1 MRAIV
6 LFFLMSGMLSLQANT
21 ALPEKQKLSVLSTIK
36 PIQALVLAI
45 AGDTVDATQLIPDYA
60 SPHFYNFKPSD
71 LRKINRADIIFRI
84 DPSMEVMLNHALEEK
99 SNKNR
104 VISLADAPGIKLIPA
119 SREHSLETKHA
130 PHTFHEIE
138 KADRQQMDMHIW
150 TSPDNAI
157 AMAEKIADVLAK
169 ADSENKTRYEA
180 NLQQFR
186 GKVTELDKIQGEQLK
201 TVKNKPYI
209 VFHDSWQYFA
219 RHYGLQHSTLVSF
232 HERIAPGAK
241 TLPKIRTLIQSEKIQ
256 CIFTK
261 PGMNPAWIRT
271 LTENLKNI
279 RVSEIDVLA
288 STLEM
293 SDQLYL
299 KWLGHMGKQIQ
310 TCLEE

>member
-6 LFFLMSGMLSLQANT
+6 LFFLMSGMLSLQANA
-21 ALPEKQKLSVLSTIK
+21 ALPEKQKLSVLNTIK

-45 AGDTVDATQLIPDYA
+45 AGDKVDSYQLIPDYA

-71 LRKINRADIIFRI
+71 LRKIKRADIIFRI

-104 VISLADAPGIKLIPA
+104 VISLAEAPNIKLIPA
-119 SREHSLETKHA
+119 SKAHA
-130 PHTFHEIE
+130 SHDEHEITE
-138 KADRQQMDMHIW
+138 KDRQHMDMHIW
-150 TSPDNAI
+150 TSPHNAI
-157 AMAEKIADVLAK
+157 AMAEKITDELAK
-169 ADSENKTRYEA
+169 ADPDNRSYFISNLKQFSNK
-180 NLQQFR
+180 L
-186 GKVTELDKIQGEQLK
+186 KELDQSLAEQLK

-209 VFHDSWQYFA
+209 VFHDSWQYFSQA
-219 RHYGLQHSTLVSF
+219 YGLKQSTLVSF

-241 TLPKIRTLIQSEKIQ
+241 TLPKIRKLIKSEKIH

-271 LTENLKNI
+271 LTENLKGINI
-279 RVSEIDVLA
+279 TEIDVIA
-288 STLEM
+288 STLTM

-299 KWLGHMGKQIQ
+299 EWLRQMGKQIQ
-310 TCLEE
+310 ACLHE